1 MKASLGARLG
11 IAAVE
16 GRGVD
21 GEDGGPALWPAG
33 NEQLPESF
41 HVDPTTGERLVEA
54 ALASPEHRLKVTIQ
68 VPEA

>member
-21 GEDGGPALWPAG
+21 GEDGGPALWPVG

-54 ALASPEHRLKVTIQ
+54 AVASPEHRL
-68 VPEA
+68 E